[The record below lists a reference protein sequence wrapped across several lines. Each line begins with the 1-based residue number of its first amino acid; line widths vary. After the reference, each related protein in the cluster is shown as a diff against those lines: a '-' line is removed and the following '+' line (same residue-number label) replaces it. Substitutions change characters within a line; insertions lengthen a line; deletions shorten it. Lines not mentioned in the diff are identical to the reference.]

1 MQERQQREKF
11 QKKLALTDLRLKKFN
26 QLVAD
31 NERKKRIMAD
41 KTAELLKLR
50 EEIEVLRDKAK
61 ERD

>member
-1 MQERQQREKF
+1 
-11 QKKLALTDLRLKKFN
+11 
-26 QLVAD
+26 VAE

-50 EEIEVLRDKAK
+50 EEIEVLREKAK